1 VDQGTP
7 HKPETLKFIK
17 KKVEKSL
24 EDMDTREKFLN
35 GAAMACAVRTG
46 INKWDL
52 IKLQS
57 FCKAKDIVKK
67 TKRPA
72 KVWEKMFFDPKSD
85 RALISIYIYKEIGF
99 QKTN

>member
-35 GAAMACAVRTG
+35 GAAMAYTIRSK
-46 INKWDL
+46 IDKWT
-52 IKLQS
+52 S
-57 FCKAKDIVKK
+57 
-67 TKRPA
+67 
-72 KVWEKMFFDPKSD
+72 
-85 RALISIYIYKEIGF
+85 
-99 QKTN
+99 

>member
-1 VDQGTP
+1 MG
-7 HKPETLKFIK
+7 
-17 KKVEKSL
+17 KSL
-24 EDMDTREKFLN
+24 KDVNTGEIFLN
-35 GAAMACAVRTG
+35 RTP
-46 INKWDL
+46 IAYTVKSRIDKWDL